1 MTEQFRGV
9 EDIVESGMIFAYTD
23 LLRDLWQMQ
32 GNTDKEEFDQFLK
45 HVLVKTHKE
54 INVSIK
60 YVKELLHVM
69 DIDNVMMMKKN
80 ILGMVALKYP
90 DFIEKLIDIEA
101 MDKILPKL
109 SPAKEAQMRRLAQ
122 QMTDELVR
130 KTRWEDEE

>member
-1 MTEQFRGV
+1 
-9 EDIVESGMIFAYTD
+9 
-23 LLRDLWQMQ
+23 
-32 GNTDKEEFDQFLK
+32 
-45 HVLVKTHKE
+45 
-54 INVSIK
+54 
-60 YVKELLHVM
+60 
-69 DIDNVMMMKKN
+69 MMKKN